1 VHLMGLAIILI
12 EVAAPLDVAHAQP
25 TILSAVQEPG
35 DAMVIEVVPLTYSR
49 AGELA
54 YTLSLVAPTRVRIVP
69 YYPTNSL
76 IISGPRTSVEQLINI
91 IKPPK
96 RD

>member
-1 VHLMGLAIILI
+1 MHLFRLAVILAAL
-12 EVAAPLDVAHAQP
+12 AAPVVVAGQP
-25 TILSAVQEPG
+25 TPPSGAHEPVE
-35 DAMVIEVVPLTYSR
+35 AMIIKVVPLTYAR

-54 YTLSLVAPTRVRIVP
+54 YTLSLIAPPRVRIVP

-76 IISGPRTSVEQLINI
+76 IISGPPAAVEQLVDI
-91 IKPPK
+91 IKPSA